1 MYFEVSLHPNND
13 IIVSTVCIESRLGPL
28 CRRQYETRGIVVLW
42 YRCVVAA
49 WRRCIVASQHP
60 RSCCC
65 CSTRAASCCV
75 TVVCKWCCTGRIS
88 LSGGCWIK
96 RSMVNGVERLYG
108 QIETGNSN
116 ARILQLLAFIHL
128 VCLVYVVH
136 LVATVCFFKADGN
149 VAAMLCGA
157 AFAMLCGAAFA
168 MLCGAAFAMPSH
180 RTTSR
185 QYRGRVKRIERRT
198 RHSLP

>member
-1 MYFEVSLHPNND
+1 MYRIQAGASAPTPIRN
-13 IIVSTVCIESRLGPL
+13 T
-28 CRRQYETRGIVVLW
+28 W

-49 WRRCIVASQHP
+49 WRRCVVASQHP

-75 TVVCKWCCTGRIS
+75 AVVCKWRCTGRIS

-108 QIETGNSN
+108 RIETGNSN
-116 ARILQLLAFIHL
+116 ARILQLLAFIRL
-128 VCLVYVVH
+128 VCLVYVVR
-136 LVATVCFFKADGN
+136 LVATVHFFKADGN

-157 AFAMLCGAAFA
+157 AFAV
-168 MLCGAAFAMPSH
+168 PSR

-185 QYRGRVKRIERRT
+185 QYRGRIKRIERRT
-198 RHSLP
+198 GHSLP